1 MGDTGVSSAEHPQR
15 DLAQDAMKR
24 SRAGFLSVGLASA
37 LINLLYLTSSFF
49 MLQIYD
55 RIIPSRSIPSLVAL
69 SLLALMLYLFQGAFE
84 FARSRMLA
92 RISGIFDEVMSRRV
106 FKAVLK
112 APLRSSGTTDG
123 LAMMRDFDQVRTFL
137 SSPGPAAFFDLPWL
151 PLYIAICFLIHP
163 VIGLIAVG
171 GALILVLLTY
181 LTNRSTRNTTRQI
194 YEIGNERH
202 DRLNAAYRNA
212 EVVEAMGMGDDLARS
227 WSEVNDT
234 YRTAYRANSDTAS
247 GYSTVS
253 KIFRIALQSGVLA
266 AGAVL
271 VIENQATGGIIIAAS
286 ILISRALA
294 PVEQAIANWR
304 GFVSTRQSWGRLKQ
318 ALDSLKEAPASL
330 ALPAPKE
337 RLAVDSVASGPPGRQ
352 EIIISNVSFTA
363 QSGSAVGV
371 VGPSASGKSS
381 LARALSGI
389 WPIHRGSVR
398 MDGATLDQWSDA
410 ERGSHVG
417 YLPQDIE
424 LFSGSVAKNIARFRA
439 DANAETIIEA
449 ARDAGVHE
457 LILKLPNGYE
467 TEIGPGGSMLSAG
480 QRQRIALARALY
492 GNPFLVVLDEPNSN
506 LDAEG
511 EVALSEAIISVRKR
525 GGIAIVVAHRPSA
538 LASVDLIMMMTEGRM
553 AAFGPRDEILPRIIR
568 RDAPTA
574 PAAEPRSAPLKVVR
588 EKKE

>member
-1 MGDTGVSSAEHPQR
+1 
-15 DLAQDAMKR
+15 
-24 SRAGFLSVGLASA
+24 
-37 LINLLYLTSSFF
+37 
-49 MLQIYD
+49 
-55 RIIPSRSIPSLVAL
+55 
-69 SLLALMLYLFQGAFE
+69 
-84 FARSRMLA
+84 
-92 RISGIFDEVMSRRV
+92 
-106 FKAVLK
+106 
-112 APLRSSGTTDG
+112 
-123 LAMMRDFDQVRTFL
+123 
-137 SSPGPAAFFDLPWL
+137 
-151 PLYIAICFLIHP
+151 
-163 VIGLIAVG
+163 
-171 GALILVLLTY
+171 
-181 LTNRSTRNTTRQI
+181 
-194 YEIGNERH
+194 
-202 DRLNAAYRNA
+202 
-212 EVVEAMGMGDDLARS
+212 MGMGEDLARS
-227 WSEVNDT
+227 WAGVNDR
-234 YRTAYRANSDTAS
+234 YRSSYRRNSDTAN

-304 GFVSTRQSWGRLKQ
+304 GFVSTRQSWARLRP
-318 ALDSLKEAPASL
+318 ALEALKEAPASL
-330 ALPAPKE
+330 ALPAPNQ

-352 EIIISNVSFTA
+352 EIIISNVSFIA
-363 QSGSAVGV
+363 EAGSAVGV

-389 WPIHRGSVR
+389 WPIHRGSAR
-398 MDGATLDQWSDA
+398 MDGATLDQWSDT
-410 ERGSHVG
+410 ERGRHIG

-424 LFSGSVAKNIARFRA
+424 LFAGSVAQNIARFRA
-439 DANAETIIEA
+439 DANAEAIIEA

-492 GNPFLVVLDEPNSN
+492 CNPFLVILDEPNSN

-511 EVALSEAIISVRKR
+511 EVALSEAIVSVRKR

-568 RDAPTA
+568 RDAPPIA
-574 PAAEPRSAPLKVVR
+574 PVAEPRPASLKVVR

>member
-1 MGDTGVSSAEHPQR
+1 MGDTGMSSAEHPQK
-15 DLAQDAMKR
+15 DLAQDAVKR
-24 SRAGFLSVGLASA
+24 SRAGFLSVGMASA
-37 LINLLYLTSSFF
+37 LINVLYLTSSFF

-112 APLRSSGTTDG
+112 APVKSRSETDG

-151 PLYIAICFLIHP
+151 PFYIAICFLIHP
-163 VIGLIAVG
+163 VIGAIAVG
-171 GALILVLLTY
+171 GAVVLIALTY
-181 LTNRSTRNTTRQI
+181 LTNRSTRKTTQQI
-194 YEIGNERH
+194 YEVGNERH

-212 EVVEAMGMGDDLARS
+212 EVVEAMGMGDDLART
-227 WSEVNDT
+227 WADVNDR

-304 GFVSTRQSWGRLKQ
+304 GFVSTRQSWRRLKQ
-318 ALDSLKEAPASL
+318 ALDTLQEAPASL
-330 ALPAPKE
+330 ALPAPSQ
-337 RLAVDSVASGPPGRQ
+337 RLTVDGVASAPPGRQ
-352 EIIISNVSFTA
+352 EIIISNVGFTIEA
-363 QSGSAVGV
+363 GSAVGV

-381 LARALSGI
+381 LARALTGI

-398 MDGATLDQWSDA
+398 MDGATLDQWSDT
-410 ERGSHVG
+410 ERGRHIG

-424 LFSGSVAKNIARFRA
+424 LFSGSVAQNIARFRPNA
-439 DANAETIIEA
+439 DAQTIIEA
-449 ARDAGVHE
+449 ARSAGVHE
-457 LILKLPNGYE
+457 LVLKLPNGYE
-467 TEIGPGGSMLSAG
+467 TEIGAGGSMLSAG

-492 GNPFLVVLDEPNSN
+492 ADPFLVILDEPNSN

-511 EVALSEAIISVRKR
+511 EVALSEAIISVRQR
-525 GGIAIVVAHRPSA
+525 GGIAIVIAHRPSV
-538 LASVDLIMMMTEGRM
+538 LASVDFVMMMSEGRM
-553 AAFGPRDEILPRIIR
+553 AAFGPRDEILPKIIR
-568 RDAPTA
+568 REPLGPDQR
-574 PAAEPRSAPLKVVR
+574 PAALKIVR